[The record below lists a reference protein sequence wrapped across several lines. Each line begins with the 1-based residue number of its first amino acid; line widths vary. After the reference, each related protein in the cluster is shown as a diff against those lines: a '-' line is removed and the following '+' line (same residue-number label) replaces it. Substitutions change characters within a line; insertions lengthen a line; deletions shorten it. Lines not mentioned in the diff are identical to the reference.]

1 MTNEQRRRANEILE
15 KHEFRHENLIAILQ
29 EIQKEELFLPRE
41 VLELVSR
48 QMEVPL
54 TRIFSMATFYKS
66 FSLAP
71 RGRHRMKVCT
81 GTACHIKGAKQ
92 NREEIVRKL
101 GISEGE
107 TTPDLSFSLETVN
120 CVGACALAPVIMI
133 DEDYYDG
140 ITPAKIRKIL
150 RHYTADDEKRR
161 DDSN

>member
-1 MTNEQRRRANEILE
+1 MTDEQRRRANEILE
-15 KHEFRHENLIAILQ
+15 KYDFRPENLIGILQ

-71 RGRHRMKVCT
+71 RGRHQMKICT

-92 NREEIVRKL
+92 HRDEIVRKL

>member
-1 MTNEQRRRANEILE
+1 MTNELRRRANEILE
-15 KHEFRHENLIAILQ
+15 KYEFRHENLIGILQ

-66 FSLAP
+66 FTLTP
-71 RGRHRMKVCT
+71 GGRHRMKICT

-150 RHYTADDEKRR
+150 RHYAEDDEKRR

>member
-54 TRIFSMATFYKS
+54 SRIFSMATFYKS

-120 CVGACALAPVIMI
+120 CLGACALAPVIMV

-150 RHYTADDEKRR
+150 KHYTANDEKRR

>member
-1 MTNEQRRRANEILE
+1 MTNEQRRRANE

-140 ITPAKIRKIL
+140 ITPGKIRKIL
-150 RHYTADDEKRR
+150 KHYTANDEKRR

>member
-150 RHYTADDEKRR
+150 KHYTANDEKRR